1 MKARKW
7 TSIIL
12 VLLLLLTLAACG
24 ANSGGAAMD
33 NYEAESGSASF
44 GKEDP
49 GSASTPLVEDR
60 KLIRTLNIRA
70 ETEDLDALLESITQ
84 RVTQLGGYIQ
94 ERNLHNGSAYAQ
106 HRYRSV
112 SMVIRIPADQ
122 ADNFVQQISGESN
135 IVSSSETVQDVTLQY
150 VDVESRIQALETE
163 RDRLLELLAQAE
175 SLDEILMIEQRLTE
189 VRYSLE
195 SYASQMRTLENQI
208 SYATIHLNIS
218 EVQEYTP
225 VAEETVWQRITGG
238 FMDSLKGV
246 GEGAVELMVWILAN
260 SPYLAVYGAVLFLI
274 TRIVRKHRKNR
285 RVKKEEPKT
294 EQKENE

>member
-1 MKARKW
+1 
-7 TSIIL
+7 
-12 VLLLLLTLAACG
+12 
-24 ANSGGAAMD
+24 MD

-150 VDVESRIQALETE
+150 VDIESRIQALETE
-163 RDRLLELLAQAE
+163 RNRLMELLAQAE
-175 SLDEILMIEQRLTE
+175 SLEEILMIEQRLTE

-195 SYASQMRTLENQI
+195 SYTSQMRTLENQI

-246 GEGAVELMVWILAN
+246 GEGALEALIWVLAN

-274 TRIVRKHRKNR
+274 TRIVRKHQKNR

>member
-1 MKARKW
+1 MKVRRW

-12 VLLLLLTLAACG
+12 VLLLLLSLTACG

-33 NYEAESGSASF
+33 NYAPESGSASF
-44 GKEDP
+44 GKEES
-49 GSASTPLVEDR
+49 GTTAPLVEDR

-70 ETEDLDALLESITQ
+70 ETEDLDALLETITQ
-84 RVTQLGGYIQ
+84 RVTELGGYIQ
-94 ERNLHNGSAYAQ
+94 ERNLQNGSAYAQ
-106 HRYRSV
+106 RRYRSV

-163 RDRLLELLAQAE
+163 RDRLMELLEQAE
-175 SLDEILMIEQRLTE
+175 SLEDILMIEQRLTE

-195 SYASQMRTLENQI
+195 SYTSQMRTLENQI

-225 VAEETVWQRITGG
+225 VAEKTVWQRITGG
-238 FMDSLKGV
+238 FKDSLEGI
-246 GEGAVELMVWILAN
+246 GDGAVELMIWVLAN
-260 SPYLAVYGAVLFLI
+260 SPYLVLYGAVLFLV
-274 TRIVRKHRKNR
+274 TRFLRKRRKNR
-285 RVKKEEPKT
+285 RVKKETPKNEQQET
-294 EQKENE
+294 E